1 MALEVSFTVKQSVH
15 FLPKLCKSFYEMT
28 CILFQLEVI
37 KTSGKPLG
45 KVSVTSSSTVK
56 DLKKEI
62 GKNFRL
68 PIERQSIRN
77 GPKGKD
83 EKDNQQISKLS
94 LESPNTI
101 YVKDLGPQVGWDTVF
116 FLEYAGPIV
125 LYGALFLLPQCFYSN
140 KTIIEGKGADAKNI
154 FPFYIFPIELVN
166 NICGG
171 TTIKVQYTA
180 QYVVFFLMLRF
191 YNVVFQFRRNFV
203 DNPLWQENFRNGFR
217 ASIFSRHDADF
228 QFVQELFI
236 LLGICGLR
244 GVSRKPPFAYAC
256 ADVALRF
263 GHVYFHRT

>member
-1 MALEVSFTVKQSVH
+1 MALE
-15 FLPKLCKSFYEMT
+15 
-28 CILFQLEVI
+28 LEVI

-68 PIERQSIRN
+68 PVERQSIRN

-180 QYVVFFLMLRF
+180 
-191 YNVVFQFRRNFV
+191 
-203 DNPLWQENFRNGFR
+203 
-217 ASIFSRHDADF
+217 
-228 QFVQELFI
+228 
-236 LLGICGLR
+236 
-244 GVSRKPPFAYAC
+244 
-256 ADVALRF
+256 
-263 GHVYFHRT
+263 